1 MQRVILRILAAT
13 ALLAAA
19 ALAQP
24 KAPET
29 KKATP
34 PPAAAKAVPAA
45 ERCIGKTSDGDQC
58 KRKATAAKKF
68 CWQHDPTRKKTA
80 KKAT

>member
-1 MQRVILRILAAT
+1 MKRVLLHLVAA
-13 ALLAAA
+13 ALLAATVF
-19 ALAQP
+19 AQP

-29 KKATP
+29 KKTT

-45 ERCIGKTSDGDQC
+45 LRCIGKTSDGDQC
-58 KRKATAAKKF
+58 KRKASGGKKF

-80 KKAT
+80 KQAS